1 MNLKK
6 IKNILNKECYKTNV
20 TKKDI
25 EFCLLESIKK
35 KKSFLLTH
43 DDYTL
48 THKEQKRFDNFLYKL
63 SQGIP
68 LAYVLSNQY
77 FYKYKYFVNKNVL
90 IPRSETEILIPKIL
104 NYGDK
109 IYNKNKQ
116 LTLIDLGSGSGC
128 IGLSV
133 AQERKNWKI
142 ILTEKYANAAK
153 VLKKNYNNYK
163 SNNCYIVLSD
173 WLKAFS
179 KNTADIIVA
188 NPPYISN
195 KSIFIEDSVKNFEPA
210 TALYSE
216 NMGFSDIEN
225 IILESKKILNQDG
238 LLFLENGYDQSN
250 KVIHTLQENSYED
263 INTILDYNNIHR
275 FTLSRNK
282 KNG

>member
-1 MNLKK
+1 
-6 IKNILNKECYKTNV
+6 
-20 TKKDI
+20 
-25 EFCLLESIKK
+25 
-35 KKSFLLTH
+35 
-43 DDYTL
+43 
-48 THKEQKRFDNFLYKL
+48 
-63 SQGIP
+63 
-68 LAYVLSNQY
+68 
-77 FYKYKYFVNKNVL
+77 
-90 IPRSETEILIPKIL
+90 LIPKIL

-250 KVIHTLQENSYED
+250 KVIHTLKENSYED